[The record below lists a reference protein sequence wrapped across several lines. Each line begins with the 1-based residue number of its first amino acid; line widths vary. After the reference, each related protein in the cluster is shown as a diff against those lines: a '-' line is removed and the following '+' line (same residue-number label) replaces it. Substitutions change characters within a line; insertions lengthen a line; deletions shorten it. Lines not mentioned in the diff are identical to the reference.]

1 VITEKII
8 LQEQQD
14 LTLILTAPEVKTILI
29 QDLIV
34 LTQIAIIVAAVVDRR
49 EVVIVGAAE
58 DRQVVEDRQV
68 AAEEDNALS
77 VL

>member
-34 LTQIAIIVAAVVDRR
+34 LTQIVIIVVVVDHQVVDTAVV
-49 EVVIVGAAE
+49 E
-58 DRQVVEDRQV
+58 VEDHQAV
-68 AAEEDNALS
+68 EEDNYFSFL
-77 VL
+77 